1 MIDELERISEAA
13 LESIYGERQIDV
25 GGARCFRM
33 PEAPESSMLNR
44 VVGLGVERAATDA
57 DIDEALGAMGE
68 TTFYVAVSPGARPS
82 TLDAM
87 LAARGLE
94 RGLGWVLFRRPPLP
108 PRRAETTLRVIEAG
122 PSEAPA
128 WGRLVIDAFALPHAA
143 LDWMR
148 SVVGADGWH
157 AWLALA
163 GDEPAAAAAL
173 WIGGDAAYFT
183 FAGTAAGHRGK
194 GGQNA
199 LLAARIERALDLGC
213 RTLVTETGEPQ
224 DGRPGASHRNILR
237 NGFVEDHSVAHRL
250 RRRGAS
256 SS

>member
-1 MIDELERISEAA
+1 
-13 LESIYGERQIDV
+13 
-25 GGARCFRM
+25 
-33 PEAPESSMLNR
+33 MLNR

-183 FAGTAAGHRGK
+183 FAGTAAGHRG
-194 GGQNA
+194 NWA
-199 LLAARIERALDLGC
+199 ERA
-213 RTLVTETGEPQ
+213 P
-224 DGRPGASHRNILR
+224 GRADRACARPRVPDAR
-237 NGFVEDHSVAHRL
+237 D
-250 RRRGAS
+250 
-256 SS
+256 